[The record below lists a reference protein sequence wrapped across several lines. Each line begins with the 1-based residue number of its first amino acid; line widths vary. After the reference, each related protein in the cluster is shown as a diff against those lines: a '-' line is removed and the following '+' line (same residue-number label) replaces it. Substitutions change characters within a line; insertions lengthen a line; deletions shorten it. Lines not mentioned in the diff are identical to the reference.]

1 MSSRRVALESLIEW
15 ENTSAYAE
23 DILSDLAGHYRLEG
37 SDRGLAVEI
46 LYGTIRNLF
55 LLDEIIDQ
63 LRRGKV
69 KSETRNLLRIGL
81 FQIFLSGIAD
91 HAAVNETV
99 GLARKHERGLV
110 NAILRNALRQRE
122 DFEAAIKEWPLA
134 DRFSHPEFLIE
145 RWNGQFGEEATAA
158 LCDWNNTPPKNYGRI
173 NSLAPDEEALNRVR
187 SETQPCLVG
196 PEFPDFFQFEGAP
209 RREWIEEGLLYVQDP
224 STSLACRMLDPQP
237 GERILDACGAPGGK
251 AAYLAALCGSP
262 SSITVADSSAARL
275 ERTRENLTRLHAGE
289 AHLVHVDWTKD
300 EEFPEDLGTFDAIL
314 LDVPCSNSGV
324 MRRRVDV
331 RWRLQ
336 TGDFER
342 QADLQSSL
350 LENVARFLKPDG
362 RLVYST
368 CSIDREENEA
378 VAEGSHLQVVSTA
391 SSLPWRD
398 GHDGA
403 FSALLRP

>member
-23 DILSDLAGHYRLEG
+23 DILADLAGHYRLEG
-37 SDRGLAVEI
+37 SDRSLAVEI

-99 GLARKHERGLV
+99 SLARKHERGLV

-122 DFEAAIKEWPLA
+122 EFEASIPDWPLE
-134 DRFSHPEFLIE
+134 DRYSHPEFLIE
-145 RWNGQFGEEATAA
+145 RWTGQFGEEATAA
-158 LCDWNNTPPKNYGRI
+158 LCEWNNTPPRNYGRI
-173 NSLAPDEEALNRVR
+173 NTLAPDTEALNRVR
-187 SETQPCLVG
+187 LETQPCLVG
-196 PEFPDFFQFEGAP
+196 PEFPDFFHFEGAP
-209 RREWIEEGLLYVQDP
+209 HREWLAQGLFYVQDP
-224 STSLACRMLDPQP
+224 STSLACRLLDPQP

-262 SSITVADSSAARL
+262 SSLTVTDSSSARL
-275 ERTRENLTRLHAGE
+275 ERTKENLERLHAKE
-289 AHLVHVDWTKD
+289 VTLKQVDWTEAD
-300 EEFPEDLGTFDAIL
+300 EIPEDLGKFDAIL
-314 LDVPCSNSGV
+314 LDVPCTNSGV
-324 MRRRVDV
+324 MKRRVDV

-336 TGDFER
+336 PGDFAT
-342 QADLQSSL
+342 QAELQATL
-350 LENVARFLKPDG
+350 LQNVAPLLKPEG

-368 CSIDREENEA
+368 CSIDHEENEA
-378 VAEGSHLQVVSTA
+378 VAEA
-391 SSLPWRD
+391 SSLQVETTRSFLPWQD

-403 FSALLRP
+403 FAALLRP

>member
-23 DILSDLAGHYRLEG
+23 DILSDLAGHYHLEG

-63 LRRGKV
+63 LRRGKI

-81 FQIFLSGIAD
+81 FQVFLSGIAD

-122 DFEAAIKEWPLA
+122 EFETAMETWSLA
-134 DRFSHPEFLIE
+134 DRFSHPDFLIE
-145 RWNGQFGEEATAA
+145 RWEEQFGSEATAA
-158 LCDWNNTPPKNYGRI
+158 LCEWNSTPPANYGRI
-173 NSLAPDEEALNRVR
+173 NLLAPDKDALNRVR

-196 PEFPDFFQFEGAP
+196 PEFPDFFRFDGAP
-209 RREWIEEGLLYVQDP
+209 RREWIEEGLIYVQDP
-224 STSLACRMLDPQP
+224 STSLACRLLDPQP

-262 SSITVADSSAARL
+262 ASLTVADSSASRL
-275 ERTRENLTRLHAGE
+275 ERTRENLHRLHAAE
-289 AHLVHVDWTKD
+289 SQLLQVDWTEAD
-300 EEFPEDLGTFDAIL
+300 GTPDGMGLFDAIL

-336 TGDFER
+336 PGDFKR
-342 QADLQSSL
+342 QAELQTTL

-362 RLVYST
+362 RLIYST

-378 VAEGSHLQVVSTA
+378 VVEQSALTIESA
-391 SSLPWRD
+391 ISSLPWRD
-398 GHDGA
+398 NHDGA
-403 FSALLRP
+403 FAALLRP

>member
-145 RWNGQFGEEATAA
+145 RWNEQFGEEATAA
-158 LCDWNNTPPKNYGRI
+158 LCEWNNTPPKNYGRI

-300 EEFPEDLGTFDAIL
+300 EEIPEDLGPFDAIL

-350 LENVARFLKPDG
+350 LENVAKFLKPDG

-368 CSIDREENEA
+368 CSIDREENES